1 MPVDGPS
8 AGTAIAVAVVSA
20 ITGRAPRPGLVLTGE
35 VTIRGLVRRWGAWRP
50 SSRRRRRRREPGAHP
65 RRKPTEKLR
74 PAALE
79 VLPVRTLAGVLRHA
93 FEGAGAQPGF
103 PQVLSASEA

>member
-1 MPVDGPS
+1 MIYLDHS
-8 AGTAIAVAVVSA
+8 AT
-20 ITGRAPRPGLVLTGE
+20 TRVLPE
-35 VTIRGLVRRWGAWRP
+35 AAAAAGASLALIP
-50 SSRRRRRRREPGAHP
+50 EENA
-65 RRKPTEKLR
+65 TEKLR